1 MAAKVSYVFI
11 KHAPESGE
19 GKLPPQAATILKELE
34 NFGKTEDG
42 SANLTVNR
50 DELVA
55 ALTIDE
61 TKNKL
66 NARQP
71 VERVIAFYQKRF
83 VDEGLISLVK
93 HVAEPKPAK
102 EKVAK
107 APKAGKTK
115 VPSTAEEAAA
125 ADPEN
130 VAESLMA

>member
-55 ALTIDE
+55 ALTTGE
-61 TKNKL
+61 TNKL

-115 VPSTAEEAAA
+115 VPLTAEEAAA

>member
-19 GKLPPQAATILKELE
+19 GKLPPQAAAILKELE

-55 ALTIDE
+55 ALTTGE
-61 TKNKL
+61 TNKL